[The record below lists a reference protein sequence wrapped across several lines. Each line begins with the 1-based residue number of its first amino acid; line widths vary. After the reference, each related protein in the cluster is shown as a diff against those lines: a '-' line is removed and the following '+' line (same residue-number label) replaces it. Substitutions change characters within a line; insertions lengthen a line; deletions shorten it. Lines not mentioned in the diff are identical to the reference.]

1 MPFRRLLV
9 VLPLLVLPLLVPTAL
24 AEQPQ
29 NFKKRGTP
37 VDPLTRYTWL
47 GELAGACWRGTTA
60 DGKPADTQCY
70 STQYG
75 HFLRG
80 TVRTPVPRGDRLVD
94 LEGDSVLAW
103 DPESGNL
110 EIFYWASDGSFR
122 RGEATLF
129 KGVYRFQ
136 DRTRD
141 GSPPVKR
148 TIWRR
153 QGPDAFE
160 VTLERRDGD
169 RWVEVRVVTYER
181 VKP

>member
-1 MPFRRLLV
+1 MPLRRLLV
-9 VLPLLVLPLLVPTAL
+9 ALPLLVLPLLATTAI
-24 AEQPQ
+24 AEPPR
-29 NFKKRGTP
+29 NTLKRGTP

-47 GELAGACWRGTTA
+47 GELAGSCWRGTTA
-60 DGKPADTQCY
+60 EGKPADTQCY
-70 STQYG
+70 TSQYG
-75 HFLRG
+75 RFLRG
-80 TVRTPVPRGDRLVD
+80 TIRIQLPRGDKVVD
-94 LEGDSVLAW
+94 FEGDSVFAW
-103 DPESGNL
+103 DPKSGNL

-122 RGEATLF
+122 RGEATLY

-160 VTLERRDGD
+160 VTVEHRDGD
-169 RWVEVRVVTYER
+169 RWVGVKVVTYER
-181 VKP
+181 LRP